1 MSKQELV
8 RNEMVKA
15 MKEKDKDK
23 KDTLALLLAA
33 LKNAE
38 IDKMRVL
45 SPEEEDAVVQKEIK
59 QTKETL
65 EMTPTDRYDIIQQCN
80 NRLEVLLQFAPKMMT
95 EAEIEKVISDVLKDL
110 ELDNPT
116 KREKGKIMKV
126 LMPQVKGKA
135 DGKLVNQILERKLA

>member
-1 MSKQELV
+1 MKQELV
-8 RNEMVKA
+8 RNEMIKA
-15 MKEKDKDK
+15 IKEKDKER

-65 EMTPTDRYDIIQQCN
+65 EMTPADR
-80 NRLEVLLQFAPKMMT
+80 
-95 EAEIEKVISDVLKDL
+95 
-110 ELDNPT
+110 
-116 KREKGKIMKV
+116 
-126 LMPQVKGKA
+126 
-135 DGKLVNQILERKLA
+135 

>member
-15 MKEKDKDK
+15 MKEKDKEK

-65 EMTPTDRYDIIQQCN
+65 EMTPADSAITAW
-80 NRLEVLLQFAPKMMT
+80 QFC
-95 EAEIEKVISDVLKDL
+95 S
-110 ELDNPT
+110 NSHH
-116 KREKGKIMKV
+116 R
-126 LMPQVKGKA
+126 
-135 DGKLVNQILERKLA
+135 

>member
-15 MKEKDKDK
+15 MKEKDKEK

-45 SPEEEDAVVQKEIK
+45 SPEEEDAVV
-59 QTKETL
+59 
-65 EMTPTDRYDIIQQCN
+65 
-80 NRLEVLLQFAPKMMT
+80 
-95 EAEIEKVISDVLKDL
+95 
-110 ELDNPT
+110 
-116 KREKGKIMKV
+116 
-126 LMPQVKGKA
+126 
-135 DGKLVNQILERKLA
+135 